1 MRASPPCKQDSVGEA
16 TPRTRLTVCVSYLDG
31 VLVSAYVP
39 NIIFDTEKHN
49 TGSAKEKN
57 G

>member
-1 MRASPPCKQDSVGEA
+1 MRASLPCKQDSVGEA
-16 TPRTRLTVCVSYLDG
+16 TPRTKLTVCVPYLDG

-49 TGSAKEKN
+49 TGTATEKDE
-57 G
+57 

>member
-16 TPRTRLTVCVSYLDG
+16 TPRTRLTVCVPYLDG

-49 TGSAKEKN
+49 TGRAKEKN